1 MSIPRET
8 PDWQGIQGMTMAIA
22 IARAECGHTS
32 VLLESIGFQYSYQLT
47 EEEAAADELV
57 EEEGLQS
64 EEYLGWVIYS
74 SPIFVAEHKRSR
86 NGWVAIFEEN
96 ENVDRVKF
104 LIRKGLEVDLAKAM
118 EVSQ

>member
-1 MSIPRET
+1 MSISRET
-8 PDWQGIQGMTMAIA
+8 PDWQGIQDTRLAIA

-47 EEEAAADELV
+47 EEEAAADELA
-57 EEEGLQS
+57 EEEHQA

-96 ENVDRVKF
+96 ENVERVKF